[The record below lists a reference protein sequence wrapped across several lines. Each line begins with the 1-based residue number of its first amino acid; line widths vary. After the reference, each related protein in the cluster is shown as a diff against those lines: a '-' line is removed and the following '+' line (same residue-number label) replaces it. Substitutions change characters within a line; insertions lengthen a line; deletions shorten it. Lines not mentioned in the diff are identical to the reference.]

1 MTIYIGSH
9 KPRFMQKNH
18 FKGMKEVVRQ
28 VRFKKDKVQENNVI
42 DNYGMILAGRKEIQE
57 KKEAGQPKC

>member
-18 FKGMKEVVRQ
+18 LKGMKEVVRQ

-42 DNYGMILAGRKEIQE
+42 DYYDISRKKDIKFRGWGRGVK
-57 KKEAGQPKC
+57 AS